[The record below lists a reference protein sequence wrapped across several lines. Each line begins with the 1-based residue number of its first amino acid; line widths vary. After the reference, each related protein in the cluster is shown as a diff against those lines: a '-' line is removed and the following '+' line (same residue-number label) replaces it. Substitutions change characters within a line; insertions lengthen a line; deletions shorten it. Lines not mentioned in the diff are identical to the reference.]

1 MPLREC
7 LGIQDQLLASGG
19 HRDVGDLIA
28 RGGGHPVAA
37 GVIQAFGRPGVIP
50 IAAAVGVG
58 DVTRHREVRL
68 LRARLE
74 FAIDGLSEAPKIR
87 SLLVGVGVLRLQV
100 GDQLGI
106 GLVGHPVVRVGDG
119 IAVDGPREGALR
131 RIGRGERGVGHACQ
145 SSRGLIPGARS
156 GCDKGRALSPFGYDH
171 GPWNNG
177 CAPDH

>member
-100 GDQLGI
+100 RDQFRI
-106 GLVGHPVVRVGDG
+106 GLVGHPVIRIEDRVTMDGARVR
-119 IAVDGPREGALR
+119 ALR
-131 RIGRGERGVGHACQ
+131 RVRGGELGFGHAFQ
-145 SSRGLIPGARS
+145 RSRGLRDRRAVYHDGLSRS
-156 GCDKGRALSPFGYDH
+156 PIWVRPQAVEEWLCADH
-171 GPWNNG
+171 
-177 CAPDH
+177 